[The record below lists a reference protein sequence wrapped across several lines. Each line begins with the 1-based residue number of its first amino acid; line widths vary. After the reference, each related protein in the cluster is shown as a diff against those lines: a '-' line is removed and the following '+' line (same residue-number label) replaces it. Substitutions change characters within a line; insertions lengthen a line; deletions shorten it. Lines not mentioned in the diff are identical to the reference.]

1 MLAGGAAATHGG
13 GREQE
18 AIAALRNE
26 TAEPEET
33 LAALEALRILV
44 EPIDLANGA
53 PSMAVTC
60 LRAACVQQTRQLQT
74 AAAGSAC
81 VATRAR

>member
-1 MLAGGAAATHGG
+1 V
-13 GREQE
+13 
-18 AIAALRNE
+18 IAALRNQ

-53 PSMAVTC
+53 PSGPAGLRTWR
-60 LRAACVQQTRQLQT
+60 RAA
-74 AAAGSAC
+74 AAPGW
-81 VATRAR
+81 RPH

>member
-1 MLAGGAAATHGG
+1 M
-13 GREQE
+13 
-18 AIAALRNE
+18 IAALRNQ

-53 PSMAVTC
+53 PSGPAGLRTWR
-60 LRAACVQQTRQLQT
+60 RAA
-74 AAAGSAC
+74 AAPGW
-81 VATRAR
+81 RPH